1 MSDSTFE
8 LLFKFSPYIFQQ
20 GTFVLSAAWPSMLLA
35 VVLLV
40 GGLLAVLR
48 YRKVGGKSRPVDRVL
63 LASVRTLVLL
73 ILLLCLMQPAL
84 VVSTAVPQENFVG
97 ILIDDSQSMQIADRD
112 ELPRS
117 EFVSQAF
124 GAEGSELL
132 EALSEDFNLRF
143 FRFSDVLER
152 VDGVESLTYAGHQT
166 YLATALEGARQEL
179 ASVPLS
185 GLILVSDGADNALGG
200 ISDSVQSLRAASVPV
215 FPVGLG
221 VERFSRDI
229 EISRVEVPRTVL
241 AGSSVG
247 VDVVIEHKGFG
258 GAEIVLIVEDDN
270 GIVSTQDV
278 TLPRQGDSTVVK
290 ASFTAE
296 EAGPRVFRVRI
307 APQEGEMVAQN
318 NQRDVLVSVQDRADR
333 ILYYEGMPRHD
344 VAFLRRALS
353 EDHNLQL
360 TVLQGTAENKFLRL
374 DIVDEDELFGG
385 FPRSREELYQ
395 YRGLILGNVQA
406 HLLTS
411 DQQRMVADF
420 VSQRGGGLLMIG
432 GHSSFAEGGYAGSP
446 IAEVLPV
453 VLSEVQLEDEA
464 TSPAYSAAEIQ
475 IQPTLFGMT
484 HPVIQLAD
492 TLEESQERW
501 RHLPPLTVINR
512 IFSVKPGAVT
522 LLTGTA
528 ETLPSPQIVL
538 AHQRY
543 GRGSALAFAPQDSWL
558 WQMHHDIPLEDMTH
572 ETLWRQLLR
581 WLVQDVPGQ
590 VELTTSRDR
599 YAPEQ
604 PVRVTASVRD
614 ETYIELNDS
623 QVTARVISPAGLED
637 ELPMDWS
644 LDADGEYL
652 TQFTPLELGFY
663 EIHVEARR
671 NGDLLGLETS
681 HIEVADLSSEHFDA
695 EMRAPLLQRIAEE
708 TGGHFY
714 TPETVSAL
722 PEDIGHSDGGTTVL
736 EVMDLWDM
744 PILFLSLVLL
754 IGIEWVYRKLRGLA

>member
-8 LLFKFSPYIFQQ
+8 LLFKYSPYIFQQ

-35 VVLLV
+35 AVLLV
-40 GGLLAVLR
+40 GGLLAVVR
-48 YRKVGGKSRPVDRVL
+48 YRKVGGKSRPADRVL
-63 LASVRTLVLL
+63 LASVRTLILV
-73 ILLLCLMQPAL
+73 ILLVCLLQPAL
-84 VVSTAVPQENFVG
+84 VVSVAIPQENFVG

-117 EFVSQAF
+117 EFVAQAF
-124 GAEGSELL
+124 GAEGTELL
-132 EALSEDFNLRF
+132 DALSESFKLRF
-143 FRFSDVLER
+143 FSFSDLLER
-152 VDGVESLTYAGHQT
+152 VDGIESLTYAGHQT
-166 YLATALEGARQEL
+166 YLGMAMEGARQEL

-200 ISDSVQSLRAASVPV
+200 LSDSIQSLRAASVPV
-215 FPVGLG
+215 FPIGLG

-229 EISRVEVPRTVL
+229 EINRIDVPRTVL

-258 GAEIVLIVEDDN
+258 GTTVVLIVEDDN

-278 TLPRQGDSTVVK
+278 VLPRQGDSTVVK

-333 ILYYEGMPRHD
+333 ILYYEGTPRHD
-344 VAFLRRALS
+344 VAFLRRALR
-353 EDHNLQL
+353 DDQNLQL

-385 FPRSREELYQ
+385 FPKSREELYE

-406 HLLTS
+406 HLLTA
-411 DQQRMVADF
+411 DQQRMVSDF
-420 VSQRGGGLLMIG
+420 VSQRGGGLLMLG

-453 VLSEVQLEDEA
+453 VIPEDEA
-464 TSPAYSAAEIQ
+464 TTTAYSATEIQ

-492 TLEESQERW
+492 TLEENRERW
-501 RHLPPLTVINR
+501 SQLPPLTVSNR

-522 LLTGTA
+522 LLIGTSEA
-528 ETLPSPQIVL
+528 LPEPQIVL

-543 GRGSALAFAPQDSWL
+543 GRGKALAFTPQDSWL

-599 YAPEQ
+599 YAPGQ

-623 QVTARVISPAGLED
+623 QVTARVVSPAGLE
-637 ELPMDWS
+637 EEIPMDWS
-644 LDADGEYL
+644 LDADGEYQAL
-652 TQFTPLELGFY
+652 FTPAELGFY
-663 EIHVEARR
+663 EIHVEALR
-671 NGDLLGLETS
+671 NGDVLGLETS
-681 HIEVADLSSEHFDA
+681 HIEVADLSSEYFDA
-695 EMRAPLLQRIAEE
+695 EMRAPLLQRIADE

-714 TPETVSAL
+714 TPDTVSAL
-722 PEDIGHSDGGTTVL
+722 PQDIGHSEGGTTVL
-736 EVMDLWDM
+736 EVKDLWDM
-744 PILFLSLVLL
+744 PILFLSLIAL
-754 IGIEWVYRKLRGLA
+754 IGIEWTYRKLRGLA

>member
-8 LLFKFSPYIFQQ
+8 LLFKYSPYIFRQ
-20 GTFVLSAAWPSMLLA
+20 GTFVLSAAWPSMALA
-35 VVLLV
+35 AVLLV
-40 GGLLAVLR
+40 GGILAVVR
-48 YRKVGGKSRPVDRVL
+48 YRKVGGKSRPIDRIV
-63 LASVRTLVLL
+63 LASLRTLVLV
-73 ILLLCLMQPAL
+73 ILLICLLQPAL
-84 VVSTAVPQENFVG
+84 VVSVAIPQENFVG
-97 ILIDDSQSMQIADRD
+97 ILIDNSQSMQIADRD

-117 EFVSQAF
+117 EFVAQAF
-124 GAEGSELL
+124 GAEGTELL
-132 EALSEDFNLRF
+132 DALSESFKLRF
-143 FRFSDVLER
+143 FSFSDLLER

-166 YLATALEGARQEL
+166 YLGMAMDGARQEL
-179 ASVPLS
+179 ASVPLA

-200 ISDSVQSLRAASVPV
+200 LSDSIQSLRAASVPV
-215 FPVGLG
+215 FPIGLG
-221 VERFSRDI
+221 IERFSRDI
-229 EISRVEVPRTVL
+229 EINRIDVPRTVL

-258 GAEIVLIVEDDN
+258 GATVVLIVEDSS

-278 TLPRQGDSTVVK
+278 VLPRQGDSTVVK

-296 EAGPRVFRVRI
+296 EAGPRVFSVRI

-318 NQRDVLVSVQDRADR
+318 NQRDVLVSVQDRANR

-344 VAFLRRALS
+344 VAFLRRALR

-385 FPRSREELYQ
+385 FPKSREELYE
-395 YRGLILGNVQA
+395 YRGLILGNVSA

-411 DQQRMVADF
+411 GQQRMVADF

-432 GHSSFAEGGYAGSP
+432 GHSAFAEGGYAGSP

-453 VLSEVQLEDEA
+453 VLREVLPEDGAASDTHAA
-464 TSPAYSAAEIQ
+464 TEIQ

-492 TLEESQERW
+492 TLEENREHW
-501 RHLPPLTVINR
+501 RQLPPLTVSNL

-522 LLTGTA
+522 LLTGTS
-528 ETLPSPQIVL
+528 ETLPEPQIVL

-543 GRGSALAFAPQDSWL
+543 GRGKALAFTPQDSWL

-590 VELTTSRDR
+590 VELTTPRDR
-599 YAPEQ
+599 YAPGQ

-614 ETYIELNDS
+614 ETYIEVNDS
-623 QVTARVISPAGLED
+623 QVTARVVSPAGLE
-637 ELPMDWS
+637 EGLPMDWS
-644 LDADGEYL
+644 LEADGEY
-652 TQFTPLELGFY
+652 QAIFTPRELGFY

-671 NGDLLGLETS
+671 NGDILGQEIS
-681 HIEVADLSSEHFDA
+681 HIEVADLSSEYFDA
-695 EMRAPLLQRIAEE
+695 EMRAPLLQRIADE
-708 TGGHFY
+708 TGGRFY
-714 TPETVSAL
+714 TPDTVSAL
-722 PEDIGHSDGGTTVL
+722 PEDIGHSEGGTTVL
-736 EVMDLWDM
+736 EVKDLWDM
-744 PILFLSLVLL
+744 PILFLSLIIL
-754 IGIEWVYRKLRGLA
+754 IGVEWSYRKLRGLA